1 MKKHRDG
8 SYSTEPRFR
17 VDPGDTIAS
26 FLLERARKHP
36 HQVVVEQRTPVGST
50 RPITAEALQASVDE
64 TARGLIAMGVA
75 HGDPV
80 AILSATSYEW
90 MLLDLALLSIGAI
103 SVPVY
108 ESDSAA
114 QIAHILS
121 DASITRVFTQNSQQ
135 AALVESV
142 SSDSVLGIHSFESGA
157 LLDVAAA
164 GKGVSAREL
173 DIRRRGVRAEDI
185 ATIIYTSGTT
195 GLPKGVVLTHQN
207 FVGTAYATRQVL
219 GDIIDSP
226 STRLLLF
233 LPVAHV
239 LARFV
244 MHLVISGR
252 GVIGFSPDIKN
263 LLPDIAAFKPSVLL
277 VVPRVL
283 EKVYNAALA
292 KAGGGI
298 KGRIF
303 AWSAKRSRAY
313 AVAQESLLGP
323 SPAKKIGRSVA
334 DALVLKKIRALLGPN
349 LRYIVSGGAPL
360 SPDLA
365 QFFSGMGLTLLQG
378 YGLSESTGPITVQLP
393 NDRASGYVGPVL
405 PGNAIKIA
413 KDGEI
418 LVKGVSVMRGYHGLP
433 EETARVLDRGWFK
446 TGDLGTIDRKH
457 GLRITGRKKELIVT
471 AGGKNVSPE
480 VLEESLAT
488 HPLIASVIV
497 VGEARP
503 YIGALIALDHDMAPS
518 WFASHG
524 INPAETGNA
533 AEHPR
538 VLESLERAIARANK
552 KVSRA
557 ESIRRF
563 RIIDATFTVENG
575 YMTPSMKL
583 KRSRVLADWAHE
595 VDALYSEGDKQKRSL
610 KKR

>member
-1 MKKHRDG
+1 
-8 SYSTEPRFR
+8 
-17 VDPGDTIAS
+17 
-26 FLLERARKHP
+26 
-36 HQVVVEQRTPVGST
+36 
-50 RPITAEALQASVDE
+50 
-64 TARGLIAMGVA
+64 
-75 HGDPV
+75 
-80 AILSATSYEW
+80 
-90 MLLDLALLSIGAI
+90 
-103 SVPVY
+103 
-108 ESDSAA
+108 
-114 QIAHILS
+114 
-121 DASITRVFTQNSQQ
+121 
-135 AALVESV
+135 
-142 SSDSVLGIHSFESGA
+142 
-157 LLDVAAA
+157 
-164 GKGVSAREL
+164 
-173 DIRRRGVRAEDI
+173 
-185 ATIIYTSGTT
+185 
-195 GLPKGVVLTHQN
+195 
-207 FVGTAYATRQVL
+207 
-219 GDIIDSP
+219 
-226 STRLLLF
+226 
-233 LPVAHV
+233 
-239 LARFV
+239 
-244 MHLVISGR
+244 
-252 GVIGFSPDIKN
+252 
-263 LLPDIAAFKPSVLL
+263 
-277 VVPRVL
+277 
-283 EKVYNAALA
+283 
-292 KAGGGI
+292 
-298 KGRIF
+298 
-303 AWSAKRSRAY
+303 
-313 AVAQESLLGP
+313 
-323 SPAKKIGRSVA
+323 
-334 DALVLKKIRALLGPN
+334 
-349 LRYIVSGGAPL
+349 
-360 SPDLA
+360 
-365 QFFSGMGLTLLQG
+365 MGLTLLQG

-433 EETARVLDRGWFK
+433 EETARVLDRGWFR

-518 WFASHG
+518 WFATHG
-524 INPAETGNA
+524 INPAEAGNA

-538 VLESLERAIARANK
+538 FLESLERAIARANK